1 MRKTL
6 ASAFLLGAAAI
17 SMAQTLSLSPDNID
31 KILREMTLEEKATVV
46 VGETNGYWG
55 QEPIIGKTESLVPGV
70 AGTTQGVARLGIT
83 QMALADGPAGVR
95 VSTHRDNGP
104 KTYYTTGIPVAS
116 NLASS
121 WNTDLLRAM
130 GEVMG
135 NEALEYGVD
144 IILAPAINIMRNP
157 LCGRNFEYYSEDPY
171 LTGKLAAAYIDGAQS
186 QGIGVSLK
194 HFAANNQET
203 NRNENN
209 AVISPRALREIY
221 LRGFEIAV
229 KESSPWT
236 IMSSY
241 NRLNGPYTQE
251 NRELL
256 TDILRDEWGFDG
268 VVMTDW
274 IGQRDTAAQITAGND
289 LMEPGSM
296 KQTDELIAKVKSGEL
311 KEEYLDSCVKR
322 ILQLIVKTPRFKKYD
337 FSNDPDLTAH
347 AGVARNAATEGIIL
361 LKNNDRTLPLDAGG
375 INIALFGVTSYQY
388 IPGGTGSGDLDRKY
402 VVGIEDALAG
412 NGFQINRSAKRLYDS
427 YTEFRSASADK
438 EKVRPEELAI
448 DNRFIRQR
456 AIESDVA
463 IITIGRNGG
472 EGSDRRIDGDF
483 NLTST
488 ETNLIRN
495 VSDAFHAVGKKVI
508 VILNVFGVVETSSW
522 KSYPDAILLAW
533 QGGQEGG
540 NALADIL
547 SGAVN
552 PSGKLTMT
560 FPISAY
566 DHPST
571 RNFPTETQNRRRRGE
586 PVRDIDYTLYDEDI
600 YIGYRYFFTAGKEV
614 SYPFGYGLSY
624 TDFRYSKPKIRS
636 TADGMKLS
644 VTVTNTGDK
653 TGKEIVQIYVSAPED
668 GMEKPDRELKAFGK
682 TGELKPGESQTMDF
696 TISDKDLASF
706 DESSS
711 SWITAKGEYK
721 VLVGAS
727 SADIRHT
734 LLHKIGKPVIRKCHD
749 VLHPDRDLNRL
760 HL

>member
-347 AGVARNAATEGIIL
+347 IIRKS
-361 LKNNDRTLPLDAGG
+361 KNP
-375 INIALFGVTSYQY
+375 
-388 IPGGTGSGDLDRKY
+388 
-402 VVGIEDALAG
+402 
-412 NGFQINRSAKRLYDS
+412 
-427 YTEFRSASADK
+427 
-438 EKVRPEELAI
+438 
-448 DNRFIRQR
+448 
-456 AIESDVA
+456 
-463 IITIGRNGG
+463 
-472 EGSDRRIDGDF
+472 
-483 NLTST
+483 
-488 ETNLIRN
+488 
-495 VSDAFHAVGKKVI
+495 
-508 VILNVFGVVETSSW
+508 
-522 KSYPDAILLAW
+522 
-533 QGGQEGG
+533 
-540 NALADIL
+540 
-547 SGAVN
+547 
-552 PSGKLTMT
+552 
-560 FPISAY
+560 
-566 DHPST
+566 
-571 RNFPTETQNRRRRGE
+571 
-586 PVRDIDYTLYDEDI
+586 
-600 YIGYRYFFTAGKEV
+600 
-614 SYPFGYGLSY
+614 
-624 TDFRYSKPKIRS
+624 
-636 TADGMKLS
+636 
-644 VTVTNTGDK
+644 
-653 TGKEIVQIYVSAPED
+653 
-668 GMEKPDRELKAFGK
+668 RELKRKVQNRA
-682 TGELKPGESQTMDF
+682 EI
-696 TISDKDLASF
+696 TIPN
-706 DESSS
+706 
-711 SWITAKGEYK
+711 G
-721 VLVGAS
+721 
-727 SADIRHT
+727 
-734 LLHKIGKPVIRKCHD
+734 C
-749 VLHPDRDLNRL
+749 
-760 HL
+760 